1 MKSLSNNFSINDFM
15 KIFNE
20 ALEQCDYFI
29 YSYNILKWEWKTG
42 IKCTLRLFDVN
53 FKIMTFE
60 NLNIEK
66 PL

>member
-1 MKSLSNNFSINDFM
+1 MG
-15 KIFNE
+15 E
-20 ALEQCDYFI
+20 
-29 YSYNILKWEWKTG
+29 KTG